1 MQLKLIR
8 NMDEWEQHIKNH
20 WPTQVVISQP
30 TEYPCMLHVYY
41 VSTFTVKCDFI
52 YKKDIQPLVDHA

>member
-8 NMDEWEQHIKNH
+8 NKDEWEQLLKER

-30 TEYPCMLHVYY
+30 TEYPCMLYVAY
-41 VSTFTVKCDFI
+41 VSTLTVKCDFVYI
-52 YKKDIQPLVDHA
+52 KDIQPLVDYV